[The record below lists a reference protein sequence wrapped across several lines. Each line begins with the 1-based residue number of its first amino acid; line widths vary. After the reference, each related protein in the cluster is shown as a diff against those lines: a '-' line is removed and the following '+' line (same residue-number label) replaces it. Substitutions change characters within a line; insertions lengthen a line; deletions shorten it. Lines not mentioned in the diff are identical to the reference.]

1 MRQIWHKSRAFLG
14 AAIIATSLA
23 TSFVGC
29 QLYQEALRNDERTE
43 LYMSA
48 TRKAEIL
55 NQLRT
60 EAVILATNLNI
71 VSPERFPP
79 NDGAVFLIDIFI
91 AQDSNDPDKRGLFN
105 PVYALWLDGAPPQK
119 ITRLSRDELIA
130 QNVPYVSPW
139 GEYFLVSFERPYM
152 STMQLEVER
161 KGLERATLRFAP
173 SKTEES
179 LKKL

>member
-1 MRQIWHKSRAFLG
+1 MMQIWQKWRAFLG
-14 AAIIATSLA
+14 AAIIATSFE

-79 NDGAVFLIDIFI
+79 DDGAVFLVDIFI
-91 AQDSNDPDKRGLFN
+91 AQDSSDPDKRGLFN
-105 PVYALWLDGAPPQK
+105 PVYALWLDGTPPRD
-119 ITRLSRDELIA
+119 ITRLKRDELIA
-130 QNVPYVSPW
+130 HNVPYVSPW
-139 GEYFLVSFERPYM
+139 GEYFLVSFERPYTP
-152 STMQLEVER
+152 TMQLEVARE
-161 KGLERATLRFAP
+161 GLESAVLRFAP
-173 SKTEES
+173 SKTEQL
-179 LKKL
+179 LKRF

>member
-1 MRQIWHKSRAFLG
+1 M
-14 AAIIATSLA
+14 
-23 TSFVGC
+23 
-29 QLYQEALRNDERTE
+29 
-43 LYMSA
+43 
-48 TRKAEIL
+48 
-55 NQLRT
+55 
-60 EAVILATNLNI
+60 
-71 VSPERFPP
+71 
-79 NDGAVFLIDIFI
+79 
-91 AQDSNDPDKRGLFN
+91 
-105 PVYALWLDGAPPQK
+105 YALWLDGAPPQK